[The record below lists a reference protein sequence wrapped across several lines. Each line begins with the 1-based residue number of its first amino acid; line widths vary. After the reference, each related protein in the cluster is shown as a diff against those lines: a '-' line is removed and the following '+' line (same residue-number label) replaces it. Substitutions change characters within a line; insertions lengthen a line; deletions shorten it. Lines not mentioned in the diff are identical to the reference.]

1 MFTEIDTSN
10 RRTRDHVKNEK
21 KKKRN
26 VYNIVTISY
35 ERKRGREREKKLD
48 SFIIG

>member
-10 RRTRDHVKNEK
+10 RRTRDHVKNENK
-21 KKKRN
+21 KKEM
-26 VYNIVTISY
+26 YTILLLFRTS
-35 ERKRGREREKKLD
+35 EREGERERKKLD